1 MKKTIWQ
8 NRWFL
13 LPFTFFILVCIIL
26 LLLFSKPELHI
37 LINRAN
43 SPFFDRFFKYATW
56 LGDGVMIFVVA
67 VFLLFVRYRYF
78 FAFLSGSLLA
88 AGVVNLIKKV
98 LLPGVYRPM
107 KYFSMYETYNL
118 HFVEGV
124 KVHSI
129 NSFPSG
135 HTAVA
140 FSVFL
145 MLALLVRGN
154 PVKLLFFFTA
164 AFVSYSRIYLS
175 QHFMIDLTAGA
186 LISVP
191 LMLISFQYMQNRE
204 APWLDKHLFMKK
216 FVTHA

>member
-88 AGVVNLIKKV
+88 A
-98 LLPGVYRPM
+98 
-107 KYFSMYETYNL
+107 E
-118 HFVEGV
+118 
-124 KVHSI
+124 
-129 NSFPSG
+129 
-135 HTAVA
+135 
-140 FSVFL
+140 
-145 MLALLVRGN
+145 
-154 PVKLLFFFTA
+154 
-164 AFVSYSRIYLS
+164 
-175 QHFMIDLTAGA
+175 
-186 LISVP
+186 
-191 LMLISFQYMQNRE
+191 
-204 APWLDKHLFMKK
+204 
-216 FVTHA
+216 